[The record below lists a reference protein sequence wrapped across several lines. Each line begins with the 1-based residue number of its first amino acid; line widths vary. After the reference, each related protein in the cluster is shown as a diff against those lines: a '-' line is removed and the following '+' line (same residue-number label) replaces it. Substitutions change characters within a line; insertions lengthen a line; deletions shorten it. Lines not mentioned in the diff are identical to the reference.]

1 MKKTKTPRILRDD
14 KDFVDVQSYPT
25 VKMKTYTCTPAD
37 PMVPL

>member
-25 VKMKTYTCTPAD
+25 VKMKTYTPAD
-37 PMVPL
+37 PMAPL